1 MINKI
6 PNHYNSKYF
15 SWQKNIGNFGAKANK
30 FKFIN
35 GRLTI
40 NLFQSLALMYSI
52 SFAEYMAIWQEIGF
66 K

>member
-6 PNHYNSKYF
+6 PNRYNSKYF
-15 SWQKNIGNFGAKANK
+15 SWQKILVILEQKQ
-30 FKFIN
+30 
-35 GRLTI
+35 I

-52 SFAEYMAIWQEIGF
+52 SFAEYMTTWQGIVF